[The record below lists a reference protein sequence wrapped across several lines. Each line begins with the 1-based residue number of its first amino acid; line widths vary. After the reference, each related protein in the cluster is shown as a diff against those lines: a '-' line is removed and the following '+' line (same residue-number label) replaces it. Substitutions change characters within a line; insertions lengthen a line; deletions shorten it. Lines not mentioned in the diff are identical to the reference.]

1 MTPKITRRQREC
13 YTLLEQFISENQAAP
28 SLDWLGQ
35 ALGGIS
41 KGNVHRLLAVLADRG
56 LIRHER
62 YGRRKIEIVPQEQSN
77 IAA

>member
-1 MTPKITRRQREC
+1 MTPKITRRQKEC
-13 YTLLEQFISENQAAP
+13 LSLLEQFITENQAAP
-28 SLDWLGQ
+28 PLHWLGE

-62 YGRRKIEIVPQEQSN
+62 YGRRKIEIIPPEQRN